1 VAPAG
6 ATLYFYVHSSIINL
20 TNSPAGGFF
29 NKIYMERFSNYLKAT
44 AAEMK
49 QVKWPT
55 KRTAAFYSLLVIVIS
70 VITALYAGAF
80 DFLFGEF
87 INYVVT
93 NF

>member
-1 VAPAG
+1 MNQ
-6 ATLYFYVHSSIINL
+6 L
-20 TNSPAGGFF
+20 
-29 NKIYMERFSNYLKAT
+29 SNYLKAT

-55 KRTAAFYSLLVIVIS
+55 RKTAAFYSILVIVIS
-70 VITALYAGAF
+70 ALTALYAGAF
-80 DFLFGEF
+80 DYLFGQF